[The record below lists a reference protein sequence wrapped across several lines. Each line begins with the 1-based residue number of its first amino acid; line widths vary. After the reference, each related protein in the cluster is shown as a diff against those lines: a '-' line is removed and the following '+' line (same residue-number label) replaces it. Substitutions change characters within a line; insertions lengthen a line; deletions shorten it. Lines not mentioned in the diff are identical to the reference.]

1 MKAEERERRR
11 LEAEKRNSPIH
22 LLVIINNMT
31 TQIIYGLEGG
41 RKVEGVQVPAL
52 HLKNE
57 SQVKWCK
64 EQCAKII
71 RWTAANLER
80 YGFQFGKNM
89 PSGLWHTGLEKI
101 MLVGKAITHY
111 APTASYQDQCLIQLI
126 VAELAW
132 HNVCAARGDK
142 SREAKYLKQTL
153 GTFTGRFIDDDGE
166 DPISVAANDVYMAMD
181 DILDGSTP
189 VHNRDFSQ
197 IEAWS
202 AA

>member
-1 MKAEERERRR
+1 MKAAERERRR
-11 LEAEKRNSPIH
+11 IEAEKRNAPIH
-22 LLVIINNMT
+22 ILIIINNMV

-41 RKVEGVQVPAL
+41 KKVEGVQVPAL
-52 HLKNE
+52 NLTDKK
-57 SQVKWCK
+57 QTKWCLQ
-64 EQCAKII
+64 QCSKII

-80 YGFQFGKNM
+80 YGFKFGVNM
-89 PSGLWHTGLEKI
+89 PSGMWNTGLEKVL
-101 MLVGKAITHY
+101 LVGKALTHY
-111 APTASYQDQCLIQLI
+111 APALSYQDQCIAQLI

-132 HNVCAARGDK
+132 HNVCVHENDK
-142 SREAKYLKQTL
+142 SREAKWLKQTL
-153 GTFTGRFIDDDGE
+153 DTFTGRFIDEEGE
-166 DPISVAANDVYMAMD
+166 DNISVAANDVYMAID